1 MSDSEEEQLD
11 QVASGEQ
18 QASGSEAQSDSF
30 RGFEGSTYLRYQVL
44 GDLEGEIELN
54 VEDHLEVSQDLLE
67 RAINESEETYYELE
81 DISDQLRA
89 LSPILDRNSEFELAQ
104 PGRDESSNSQIRA
117 TSSRRNSLVSQRISF
132 FDNMATSTTANT
144 TSSITTSS
152 TSTTSAPTM
161 YTQSGVGSVM
171 SPMLQGSGVQQVI
184 ESERTMN
191 WLELRVEFAS
201 EDLESRIEELL
212 YSFEDEEND
221 HVPADKA
228 ACLLDMKYL
237 EIQLEEWDST
247 FQRDCITIEK
257 ERQRVLQKKILD
269 YGRKIKLL
277 KVAAGYEDKKDS
289 VTPHIAPP
297 QEYKLAKVKP
307 LEFPRFDGS
316 DYSVFHPWK
325 LKITNMLKS
334 TSIPQDMWG
343 VIVSDHLEGSAKKY
357 IGCRGGWQ
365 GKYQE
370 LWEKLDSRYANRW
383 TMAAET
389 IKCSI
394 MSTPPEDDWQKM
406 IEYIDDQLDCIRS
419 ISFLDLT
426 PEQLAVN
433 VLLMKLPEDF
443 ANAIRNGI
451 RIKRKDQGLQD
462 FKFSPTDF
470 RDVLN
475 DTVVTWKATSPNL
488 VASTSVLQTTFNQN
502 KVWDQDDYKTSDH
515 KMSGNGSGS
524 GGARGRG
531 QGGPRGG
538 SRGRSSYNRNYSKVK
553 CQLCDGEHSTPGCP
567 SYLTAV
573 GRRKQLVLLNKCPDC
588 ARIKHDDACKLR
600 FNCRICNKG
609 MHMDYLCPGLST

>member
-89 LSPILDRNSEFELAQ
+89 LSPILDRNSEIELAQ

-144 TSSITTSS
+144 TSSIATSGA
-152 TSTTSAPTM
+152 STTSAPTM

-221 HVPADKA
+221 HIPADKA
-228 ACLLDMKYL
+228 TCLLDMKYL
-237 EIQLEEWDST
+237 ETQLEEWDST

-316 DYSVFHPWK
+316 NYSVFHPWK

-553 CQLCDGEHSTPGCP
+553 CQLCDGGHSTPGCP